1 MRKSFETNTRTH
13 TRLLSEEVK
22 SRVEIT
28 NFNYSTVRC
37 CKFECNC
44 RGVDDGN
51 SAKT

>member
-1 MRKSFETNTRTH
+1 MSFETNTRTH
-13 TRLLSEEVK
+13 ARLLSKEVN

-44 RGVDDGN
+44 REVNYGN